1 MINDGTSRNQ
11 MIQVSSFGPRSLSP
25 CPRCSQCS
33 CSCIGCIGCIGQG
46 VTGFTMW
53 DTQDIRVVRSGWDQV
68 TLCLSGPWDLLCSI
82 FQRIPKDSKERIP
95 KDSIK
100 QPETFT
106 FAVMP
111 GPTMLEWM
119 AGTVSDHKPQGRG
132 KCVLTYF
139 INIFVNNM
147 QTCKQYCKQYMWLM
161 SRLGLD

>member
-82 FQRIPKDSKERIP
+82 FQTIQNKLWINFATSAPKDSNERIP

-100 QPETFT
+100 QPETVI

-132 KCVLTYF
+132 KRVLTYF
-139 INIFVNNM
+139 LNICKQYANM
-147 QTCKQYCKQYMWLM
+147 QTIL
-161 SRLGLD
+161 L